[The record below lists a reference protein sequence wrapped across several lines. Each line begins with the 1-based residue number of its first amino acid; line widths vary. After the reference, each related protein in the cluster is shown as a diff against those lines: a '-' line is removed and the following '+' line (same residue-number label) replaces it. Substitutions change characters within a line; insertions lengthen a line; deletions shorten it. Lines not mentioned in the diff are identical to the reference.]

1 MIVSHAHRFVFA
13 HVPKC
18 GGIAV
23 RAALEPFADGQSAVL
38 RATTH
43 ETLPAFIARKP
54 ELSSYYKFAFVRNP
68 WERLVSFYA
77 YARRHLTRTLPG
89 LQDVSFIQM
98 LRLVDGG
105 AAWLQDLFVMRPQSD
120 YVGGADFVGRFERLA
135 QDFARVC
142 ARLGFRAALSRRNAS
157 EHGAYAPY
165 YDDWSRAFVAHRYA
179 LDIDEFGYVFEA
191 TP

>member
-1 MIVSHAHRFVFA
+1 MIVSDSHRFVFA

-18 GGIAV
+18 GGIAM
-23 RAALEPFADGQSAVL
+23 RAALAPFADGQAAVL
-38 RATTH
+38 SATTH

-68 WERLVSFYA
+68 WERLVSFYV
-77 YARRHLTRTLPG
+77 YARRHLARTLPL
-89 LQDVSFIQM
+89 LQELSFTQM

-105 AAWLQDLFVMRPQSD
+105 AAWLEDLFVMRPQSD
-120 YVGGADFVGRFERLA
+120 YVDGADFVGRFELLA

-142 ARLGFRAALSRRNAS
+142 ARLGFHAALARRNAS

-165 YDDWSRAFVAHRYA
+165 YDDWSRAFVARRYA
-179 LDIDEFGYVFEA
+179 QDIAEFGYVFESV
-191 TP
+191 P